1 MSSSTCN
8 SILLIS
14 CLYFVSIPL
23 VKEMGSCDYWGSWP
37 SGYGLISKGLGNG
50 GPIFNSCNRKCSKNN
65 FMLTKCSLTHFLFTK
80 NTHTHT
86 HTHTHKRKVVVGS
99 ISNLSVIYI
108 YSLGV
113 VVTNNVTQ
121 HCVLSI
127 NSHLQLW
134 KHNVF
139 YPYSFMFFLFLPKII
154 FF

>member
-1 MSSSTCN
+1 MYLFPLWKKWVVVTTGVVGLVVMGSFLSVWEMEVP
-8 SILLIS
+8 
-14 CLYFVSIPL
+14 YSIPAIESARKITL
-23 VKEMGSCDYWGSWP
+23 CS
-37 SGYGLISKGLGNG
+37 LNAHL
-50 GPIFNSCNRKCSKNN
+50 PIFCSRKK
-65 FMLTKCSLTHFLFTK
+65 
-80 NTHTHT
+80 HTHT
-86 HTHTHKRKVVVGS
+86 HTQTKSGCRLHLLF
-99 ISNLSVIYI
+99 ISNIYIYIYI